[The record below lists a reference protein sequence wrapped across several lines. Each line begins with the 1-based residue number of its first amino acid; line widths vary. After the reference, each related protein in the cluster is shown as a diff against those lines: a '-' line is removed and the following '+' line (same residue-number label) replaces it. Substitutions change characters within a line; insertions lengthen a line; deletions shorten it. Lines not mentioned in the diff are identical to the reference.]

1 MKLDTFYYT
10 IKKFLCWNS
19 YSIVIFKLSCLSF
32 LADFGELLFD
42 LIQVIVEYVFL
53 KYLLLLCGL
62 YVFSL
67 SGNFW

>member
-10 IKKFLCWNS
+10 IKYFLWWNS
-19 YSIVIFKLSCLSF
+19 YSNVIFKLSCLSF
-32 LADFGELLFD
+32 LADFWELLFD